1 MDDLYV
7 KRILLALESL
17 GSVVLTDE
25 KGRYLYASPQ
35 RLENGGFQWEQL
47 KGRYVHDI
55 YPDTLVDDVLRTGKP
70 ITFHPMQ
77 ANTPNGQ
84 KQSFV
89 SYYPLIDNGIC
100 IGCFLYTSFFG
111 MNAALEF
118 THLVD
123 DLTTQLAQ
131 TKKELQTLK
140 NMPAH
145 YSTTDII
152 GQSPAINQLKLQIS
166 MVARTSS
173 NVLIQGETGTGK
185 ERVAQSIHNL
195 SIRRTNP
202 FIRVNCSAIPENLM
216 ESEFFGYEDGA
227 FTGAKKGGKPGKF
240 EKASGGSLFLDEV
253 NSLPLNM
260 QPKFLRVLQ
269 EKEVERIGGTNL
281 KSIDTRIISATN
293 TPLEE
298 LVRQGIFRQDL
309 FYRLNVVNIHIPP

>member
-131 TKKELQTLK
+131 TKKELQK
-140 NMPAH
+140 
-145 YSTTDII
+145 
-152 GQSPAINQLKLQIS
+152 Q
-166 MVARTSS
+166 
-173 NVLIQGETGTGK
+173 
-185 ERVAQSIHNL
+185 
-195 SIRRTNP
+195 
-202 FIRVNCSAIPENLM
+202 
-216 ESEFFGYEDGA
+216 
-227 FTGAKKGGKPGKF
+227 
-240 EKASGGSLFLDEV
+240 
-253 NSLPLNM
+253 
-260 QPKFLRVLQ
+260 
-269 EKEVERIGGTNL
+269 
-281 KSIDTRIISATN
+281 
-293 TPLEE
+293 
-298 LVRQGIFRQDL
+298 
-309 FYRLNVVNIHIPP
+309 